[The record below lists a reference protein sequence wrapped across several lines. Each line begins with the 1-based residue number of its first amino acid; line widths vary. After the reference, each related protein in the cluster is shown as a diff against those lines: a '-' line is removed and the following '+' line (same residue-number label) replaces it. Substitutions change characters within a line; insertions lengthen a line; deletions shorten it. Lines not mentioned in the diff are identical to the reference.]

1 MAVTDPNVAPLDA
14 APISVRRQPGVSK
27 ILRNAAS
34 ILLGDAFG
42 EAVTGYAIALAAISL
57 GPRLFGELSE
67 AQAFADPFVALAAF
81 GLTPVAVTLG
91 ARRGATDGTLRGT
104 VDALRVMFAGLSALV
119 VMAFAILTGRGNF
132 LPVISIIA
140 VGEIVAAWS
149 SAQMLP
155 FQIEQSMERAVALPF
170 LASLVRIA
178 TAYMAVWWLCTPVGF
193 QLSGLAG
200 GIATAL
206 LFTFAARRHYPT
218 RLRFDPALARSIL
231 KTAWPAALEGALV
244 MLYLRGAYLALHSAD
259 AVVRGDFA
267 AADRLIRPLLGVAAA
282 LSVSALPTIASLEG
296 DPDALRAMFKKSVAR
311 TLQLVGLAVAIA
323 WPLSGWLLS
332 LGGGSWSGAI
342 WPFRILLLGLP
353 FIFLN
358 QLARTYVTGLA
369 RYRAVLI
376 VAAVNLAV
384 FGLLAVTLVKHWGAV
399 GAALATVATEA
410 LSTAMLSAITLYF
423 LRPKRV

>member
-1 MAVTDPNVAPLDA
+1 MAVTDPNVVRLDA
-14 APISVRRQPGVSK
+14 APVSVRAQGASK

-42 EAVTGYAIALAAISL
+42 EAITGYAIALAAISL
-57 GPRLFGELSE
+57 GPRLFGDLSE
-67 AQAFADPFVALAAF
+67 AQAFADPFGSLAAF

-91 ARRGATDGTLRGT
+91 ARRGASDGTLRGT
-104 VDALRVMFAGLSALV
+104 VDALRVAFATLAALI
-119 VMAFAILTGRGNF
+119 VMAVALLTGRGNF
-132 LPVISIIA
+132 LPIITIIA
-140 VGEIVAAWS
+140 IGEIVFAWS

-170 LASLVRIA
+170 VASLVRIS

-206 LFTFAARRHYPT
+206 LFTWAARRHYPT
-218 RLRFDPALARSIL
+218 RLKFDPALAKTIL
-231 KTAWPAALEGALV
+231 RTAWPAALEGALV

-259 AVVRGDFA
+259 ALVRGEFA
-267 AADRLIRPLLGVAAA
+267 AADRLIRPLLGIAAA
-282 LSVSALPTIASLEG
+282 LSVSALPTIAALEG
-296 DPDALRAMFKKSVAR
+296 DPEALRGMFKKSIAR

-332 LGGGSWSGAI
+332 LGGGGWSGAI

-358 QLARTYVTGLA
+358 QLARTYVIGLA
-369 RYRAVLI
+369 RYRAVLA
-376 VAAVNLAV
+376 VAAVNLAI
-384 FGLLAVTLVKHWGAV
+384 FGLLAVVLVSRWGAS
-399 GAALATVATEA
+399 GAAIATVVTEV
-410 LSTAMLSAITLYF
+410 LSTAMLTAITLNF